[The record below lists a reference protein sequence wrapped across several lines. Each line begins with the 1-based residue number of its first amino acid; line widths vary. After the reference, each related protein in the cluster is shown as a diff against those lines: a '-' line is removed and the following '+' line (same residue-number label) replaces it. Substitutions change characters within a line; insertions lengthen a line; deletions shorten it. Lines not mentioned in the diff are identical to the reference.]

1 MINLFFHFVVN
12 SKYKLFKIKA
22 KNIPFFIT
30 IRLFPVHLQD
40 TAIIIILSKT
50 ESKKPLTQIQL
61 HYKFDFK
68 KGIKNTY

>member
-40 TAIIIILSKT
+40 TAIIMSKSK
-50 ESKKPLTQIQL
+50 SKKPLTQIQF